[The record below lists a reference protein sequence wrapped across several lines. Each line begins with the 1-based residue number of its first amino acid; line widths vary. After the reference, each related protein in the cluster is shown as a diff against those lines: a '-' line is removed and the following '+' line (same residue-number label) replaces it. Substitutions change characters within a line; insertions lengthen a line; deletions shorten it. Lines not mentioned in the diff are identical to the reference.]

1 MQTVPCEYCGN
12 PINVSAI
19 EIHRKICSKRPGAP
33 QVIKPAPVAVTPKPI
48 VVRTTSGDSAT
59 AGSQN

>member
-19 EIHRKICSKRPGAP
+19 EIHRKICSKRPG
-33 QVIKPAPVAVTPKPI
+33 VRLKLLNLRTVAVTPKPI
-48 VVRTTSGDSAT
+48 NVLLTPTSW
-59 AGSQN
+59 